1 MKYILS
7 VGVLFFMM
15 IACGCQEQQIQNRQS
30 DSSVAEMQ
38 KTCLFVPEKIR
49 FNQLTEFS
57 QDWQITAYIDIL
69 DQFGSRIKAAGIWK
83 FELYEYVLRS
93 AESKGTRLYFWPDI
107 NLTDAK
113 VNFGYWQD
121 YLRCYKF
128 DLNLDT
134 DLAGGKTYI
143 LQAVCF
149 TADGKRISDSIE
161 LKR

>member
-1 MKYILS
+1 MKYILF

-15 IACGCQEQQIQNRQS
+15 IACGCQEQTHPAQS
-30 DSSVAEMQ
+30 GFPAVEMQ
-38 KTCLFVPEKIR
+38 KTCLFMPEKIR

-107 NLTDAK
+107 NLADAK

-149 TADGKRISDSIE
+149 TADGKRITDSIE
-161 LKR
+161 LKH

>member
-1 MKYILS
+1 M
-7 VGVLFFMM
+7 
-15 IACGCQEQQIQNRQS
+15 
-30 DSSVAEMQ
+30 
-38 KTCLFVPEKIR
+38 PEKIK

-57 QDWQITAYIDIL
+57 QDWQITACIDIL

-93 AESKGTRLYFWPDI
+93 SEPKGTRLYFWPDI
-107 NLTDAK
+107 NLADAK

-161 LKR
+161 LKH